1 MSKWA
6 DEFFVT
12 WQKAWSTGTGEVMKY
27 VTDDIEYWD
36 VTLDEPI
43 RGADAYAEYC
53 DGFFA
58 AFTECE
64 FTMREPVIH
73 EGDRVTEPWAFRGLN
88 SGPLWIGLP
97 ATGRR
102 VETHGTD
109 IFEFRDGKVCRE
121 HSYTTWSARCGSS
134 GSGRRS
140 AAGPSR
146 WRWVSAGQRSR
157 AAPRFLRCRFPAS
170 PGAPH
175 EHPDQD

>member
-12 WQKAWSTGTGEVMKY
+12 WQKAWSTGTEEVMKY
-27 VTDDIEYWD
+27 ITDDIEYWD
-36 VTLDEPI
+36 VTMDEPI
-43 RGADAYAEYC
+43 RGADDYAAYC

-121 HSYTTWSARCGSS
+121 HSYYDVLSSLRQFGLWAPIGSRRESVAMGVGGAAVKGRSVLASLPIAGRNGRS
-134 GSGRRS
+134 GG
-140 AAGPSR
+140 
-146 WRWVSAGQRSR
+146 
-157 AAPRFLRCRFPAS
+157 AS
-170 PGAPH
+170 
-175 EHPDQD
+175 